1 MPLRYCLLGS
11 GSKGNAIYIG
21 CGSDAVLL
29 DCGLSARQVMLRME
43 ASNLDPYAIRAIVI
57 SHEHRDHIAGA
68 RVLAK
73 RLKVPVMATGA
84 TWAAALAKEP
94 ALCQARHETIAQGR
108 EFSLGG
114 ITLLGFG
121 ISHDAADTM
130 GFVVQNGSARLGV
143 ATDLGVPTRLVV
155 DRLQGCQALILEAN
169 HDPCL
174 LAGGKY
180 PVWLQ
185 QRIRSRQGH
194 LSNPQCAELL
204 EKVHHPGL
212 EQLTLAHLSEEN
224 NRPELALDCLEE
236 ALCRLDCRAELGV
249 ARQERPNGVFDI

>member
-21 CGSDAVLL
+21 CGKDAVLL
-29 DCGLSARQVMLRME
+29 DCGLSARQVVLRLE
-43 ASNLDPYAIRAIVI
+43 ASGLDPYAIRAIVI

-73 RLKVPVMATGA
+73 RLKVPVMASKA
-84 TWAAALAKEP
+84 TWAAALEKEP
-94 ALCQARHETIAQGR
+94 ALSQARHEPIAQGR

-114 ITLLGFG
+114 ISMIGFG

-130 GFVVQNGSARLGV
+130 GFVVRNGSSKLGV

-155 DRLQGCQALILEAN
+155 DRLAGCQALILEAN
-169 HDPCL
+169 HDPGL
-174 LAGGKY
+174 LAGGNY

-194 LSNPQCAELL
+194 LSNQQCAELL
-204 EKVHHPGL
+204 AKVHHPDL
-212 EQLTLAHLSEEN
+212 EQLTLAHLSGEN
-224 NRPELALDCLEE
+224 NHPDLALDCLGE
-236 ALCRLDCRAELGV
+236 ALCLLDCGATLN
-249 ARQERPNGVFDI
+249 AACQETPSGIFDI